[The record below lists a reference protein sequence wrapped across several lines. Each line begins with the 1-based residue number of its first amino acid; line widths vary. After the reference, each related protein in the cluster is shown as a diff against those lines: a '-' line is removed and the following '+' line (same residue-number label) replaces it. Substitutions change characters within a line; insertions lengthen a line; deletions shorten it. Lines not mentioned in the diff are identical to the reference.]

1 MKKCIFV
8 ATNKYINFSGKAKL
22 YNSVEK
28 RVSTEY
34 SCTVKLS
41 VQQVKYFAGARLLV
55 LMQWGSCKL
64 IIVIQFAFA
73 LCGPGLV
80 VVSLGLL

>member
-1 MKKCIFV
+1 MV
-8 ATNKYINFSGKAKL
+8 
-22 YNSVEK
+22 
-28 RVSTEY
+28 
-34 SCTVKLS
+34 VKLS

-55 LMQWGSCKL
+55 LMQWGSCKP

-80 VVSLGLL
+80 IVSLGLLFNYFWERQVRHTNSNAQ